1 MGAGI
6 NSLPLTETITPADE
20 AAVVAV
26 VRNAAAKRTPV
37 YPIGG
42 ATELHCGARPTQ
54 PGIGLQTCRLNSV
67 LDYPADDMTIT
78 VEAGLTIAEL
88 QRQLAAQRQ
97 WLPVDVPRP
106 DRATVGGVV
115 AMCPS
120 GPRRYAYGTIRDY
133 VLGVRAV
140 DGRGTVFSGGGRV
153 VKNAAGYNMNRLLV
167 GSLGTLGVIT
177 QVTLMVRPLPETSA
191 WLSCEVPDAD
201 TAERL
206 LAELVKTR
214 TLPAAIELL
223 VGQAVP
229 DSSFVDTGGQI
240 VRHSLTY
247 RVLVAFE
254 GSRVEVD
261 WMIGQLGE
269 EWRTAGIDH
278 VVTTSDADAEKLW
291 RDLTDFAADV
301 QIHVLPSATVSLT
314 ARLRELFPAC
324 SILAHAGNGIV
335 RMHLPE
341 MADDD
346 EARHD
351 QRSRLYEVLEA
362 VGGKSQILAGTPTM
376 QARCPAPPTM
386 LAVMRAI
393 KQRFDPEGI
402 LNPGR
407 AIFG

>member
-1 MGAGI
+1 MGAGV

-115 AMCPS
+115 ATCPS

-133 VLGVRAV
+133 VLGIRAV
-140 DGRGTVFSGGGRV
+140 NGRGTVFSGGGRV

-167 GSLGTLGVIT
+167 GSLGALGVIT
-177 QVTLMVRPLPETSA
+177 QVTLMVRPLPEASA
-191 WLSCEVPDAD
+191 WLSCEVAD
-201 TAERL
+201 SATVERL
-206 LAELVKTR
+206 LAGLVETR
-214 TLPAAIELL
+214 TLPAAIELT
-223 VGQAVP
+223 VGQALP
-229 DSSFVDTGGQI
+229 DDPSIDPGQPN
-240 VRHSLTY
+240 VRQSLTY
-247 RVLVAFE
+247 RLLVAFE
-254 GSRVEVD
+254 GSRIEVD

-269 EWRTAGIDH
+269 EWRAAGVEQVGTH
-278 VVTTSDADAEKLW
+278 TGAEAEKLW
-291 RDLTDFAADV
+291 RDMTDFSADV
-301 QIHVLPSATVSLT
+301 QINVLPSATVSMT
-314 ARLRELFPAC
+314 AKLRELFPGC
-324 SILAHAGNGIV
+324 SALAHAGSGILRV
-335 RMHLPE
+335 RMPE
-341 MADDD
+341 KDSDDQW
-346 EARHD
+346 RD
-351 QRSRLYEVLEA
+351 QRSRLYELVAAAE
-362 VGGKSQILAGTPTM
+362 GKIACGT
-376 QARCPAPPTM
+376 RSLPPMM

-393 KQRFDPEGI
+393 KQCFDPEGI

-407 AIFG
+407 TIFG